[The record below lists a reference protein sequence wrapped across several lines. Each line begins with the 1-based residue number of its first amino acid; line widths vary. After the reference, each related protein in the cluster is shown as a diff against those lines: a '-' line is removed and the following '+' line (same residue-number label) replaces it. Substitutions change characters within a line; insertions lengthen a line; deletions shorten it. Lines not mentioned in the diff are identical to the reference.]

1 MDKQDATTIVQEIQH
16 RLSLRSPQAK
26 SLDILNEVLQT
37 LLPGT
42 HDRIELL
49 KNADVAKQLDTISGH
64 FPQIK
69 NFDRQFLSLCFA
81 LATGVGKTRLMG
93 AFITLLFKAYGVKN
107 FMVIA
112 PNLTIYNK
120 LRTDFTP
127 GTPKYVFKGID
138 VFNQRPPILVTGDNY
153 QSGVGVHDDWF
164 SDVKINIFNISKL
177 TARETK
183 GDHLEAT
190 DARKQLAKIRRIS
203 ETIGESY
210 FDYLA
215 NCKDL
220 VIIMDESHRYRAEA
234 GAQAID
240 DLKPILG
247 LELTATPIVPKTEER
262 FGNIIY
268 EYDLSA
274 AMNDGFVKEPAIG
287 SRKGFR
293 AENYAND
300 PIGLEHLKLNDGI
313 FFHERAKLELANYAQ
328 NHNLPLIKP
337 FMLVVADD
345 KAHADELEMY
355 LTSSAF
361 KNGEYAGKV
370 IKIYSGMRAEEE
382 EKMVGQLLE
391 IEKADNPAEIVI
403 HVNKLSE
410 GWDVTNLYTIV
421 PLRAANSVELVE
433 QSIGRGLRLPYGRR
447 VGDSPNSIV
456 DILTVVSHDN
466 YNMIIN
472 RARDGLCKF
481 KMKPIEIGD
490 EYTPEIGK
498 KAETLTPAI
507 EAIMQIGQQAKDNGN
522 TQVKIQDVYI
532 PQAARKTLDATSSE
546 AIKALSAVKR
556 TMDAMASSSTG
567 CNTESTGI
575 QQQIVEKVNTEQE
588 LAGKEQISAQ
598 TVKEAI
604 RLASDL
610 TIEIPRIQ
618 IRPKNQVRCGYE
630 DFELNTDKIPINPI
644 DDAIIQTKVGSDD
657 HTSIYSGSGAEI
669 SNLSQLKNDIIRGLS
684 AMSDIDYDDCAE
696 LLHKLVDQVV
706 AYLDKKLSDE
716 KAINNILRNY
726 QGHIIAIVHEQ
737 VIAHAKFESVDYDT
751 KVLPGYFPLTQNS
764 IAIDQDEVPRDYR
777 KAIPAGDKDRITSM
791 VFTGFSRCLYKMQ
804 KFDSDSERGFAR
816 VLEDSSE
823 VQKWFK
829 PALTNFRIAWRGPDG
844 KGAWYSPDFIVEANS
859 GKYICEVKS
868 TKEIESTEVKAKMA
882 AALQWCHY
890 ASHGIIP
897 GNQHWHYLL
906 IPHDQIDANLFFDI
920 ATKKFERK

>member
-1 MDKQDATTIVQEIQH
+1 MDKQDANTIVQEIQH

-26 SLDILNEVLQT
+26 SLEILNEVLNT
-37 LLPGT
+37 LLPAEY
-42 HDRIELL
+42 DKIESL
-49 KNADVAKQLDTISGH
+49 KNADVAKQLETISGH

-93 AFITLLFKAYGVKN
+93 AFITLLFKVYGVKN

-153 QSGVGVHDDWF
+153 QSGVGVRDDWF

-220 VIIMDESHRYRAEA
+220 VVIMDESHRYRAEA

-247 LELTATPIVPKTEER
+247 LELTATPQVIRGQRAELFR
-262 FGNIIY
+262 NIIY
-268 EYDLSA
+268 AYDLPA

-313 FFHERAKLELANYAQ
+313 FFHERTKLELANYAQ
-328 NHNLPLIKP
+328 NHNLPIVKP

-370 IKIYSGMRAEEE
+370 IKIYSGMKAEEE
-382 EKMVGQLLE
+382 EKMIGQLLE

-421 PLRAANSVELVE
+421 PLRAANSVNLVE

-447 VGDSPNSIV
+447 VGDSIV
-456 DILTVVSHDN
+456 DTLTVVSHDN
-466 YNMIIN
+466 YAKIVK
-472 RARDGLCKF
+472 RAEEGLSLF
-481 KMKPIEIGD
+481 KQKIEIGD
-490 EYTPEIGK
+490 EKTPEVGK
-498 KAETLTPAI
+498 KAEILTPAI
-507 EAIMQIGQQAKDNGN
+507 EAIMQIGQQAKDNGDTPVN
-522 TQVKIQDVYI
+522 IQNVYI
-532 PQAARKTLDATSSE
+532 PQAARKTIDTASSE
-546 AIKALSAVKR
+546 AIGALSAVKR

-567 CNTESTGI
+567 CDTASTEI
-575 QQQIVEKVNTEQE
+575 QQRIVEKVNTEQE

-604 RLASDL
+604 KLASAL

-618 IRPKNQVRCGYE
+618 IKPKNQVRCGYE
-630 DFELNTDKIPINPI
+630 DFELNTDKIPTNPI

-657 HTSIYSGSGAEI
+657 HTSIYSGAGAEI
-669 SNLSQLKNDIIRGLS
+669 SNLSQLKSDIIRGLS

-706 AYLDKKLSDE
+706 DYLDKKLSDE

-726 QGHIIAIVHEQ
+726 QGHIIAIIHEQ

-751 KVLPGYFPLTQNS
+751 KVLPGYFTLTQNS

-777 KAIPAGDKDRITSM
+777 KAIQAGDKDRITSM

-804 KFDSDSERGFAR
+804 KFDSDSERSFAR

-868 TKEIESTEVKAKMA
+868 TEKIESEEVKAKMA

-897 GNQHWHYLL
+897 ANQHWHYLL

-920 ATKKFERK
+920 ATKKFEQK